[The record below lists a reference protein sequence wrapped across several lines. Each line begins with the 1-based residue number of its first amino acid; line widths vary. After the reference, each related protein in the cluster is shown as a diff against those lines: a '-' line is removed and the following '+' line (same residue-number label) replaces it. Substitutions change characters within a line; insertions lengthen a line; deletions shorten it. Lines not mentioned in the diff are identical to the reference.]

1 MPYKIEPKQT
11 EIHRVLLSD
20 TMDSETW
27 WECRTAT
34 YDDLDQALYHL
45 RVMEERLEQE
55 QQEGVSSVV
64 AVRTSM
70 NSTLATARIHSFVTL
85 ESSNI
90 MWTPEQSEEV
100 VPLFTKGME
109 MEAFWNAWSLLHPD
123 QRWEI
128 YSGVLRHNPEWD
140 PKVIRTRPTV

>member
-1 MPYKIEPKQT
+1 MPYEVIPKQT
-11 EIHRVLLSD
+11 EIHRVILSD
-20 TMDSETW
+20 TMDADTW

-34 YDDLDQALYHL
+34 YDDLDQSLYHL

-55 QQEGVSSVV
+55 QQEGTTAVV

-85 ESSNI
+85 EGSNI
-90 MWTPEQSEEV
+90 MWTPEGADEPK
-100 VPLFTKGME
+100 PLFVKGME
-109 MEAFWNAWSLLHPD
+109 MQAFWDAWSLLHPD

-128 YSGVLRHNPEWD
+128 YSGVLRQNTEWD
-140 PKVIRTRPTV
+140 PKVPRTRPTV